1 MAAKKLGN
9 VFDDPENKRERE
21 DLDMATNK
29 LGNVFDDPQNERERQ
44 EIKELELSEEHRK
57 KQIAQLEQQEN
68 LRPEDQMR
76 LKELQAK
83 QERLDKYRKEFGL

>member
-1 MAAKKLGN
+1 MAAKKFGN
-9 VFDDPENKRERE
+9 VFDN
-21 DLDMATNK
+21 L
-29 LGNVFDDPQNERERQ
+29 QNERQRERQ